1 MPKQRQMCNWE
12 ALLRK
17 AAVGENIE
25 DAARAYIPPRW
36 MNAERSAADNGSNG
50 EGCIMTPK
58 NGQR

>member
-1 MPKQRQMCNWE
+1 MCNWE